1 VGAGAQITAVEPDRD
16 MAAWLVD
23 ALPHQDIQVIVAPLE
38 EADVARSSYDLAVA
52 ATSFHW
58 VQPAPGLQ
66 KLRRALRPGGW
77 LAIWWMLFEDP
88 AAPDEFDGVAQALL
102 GASPSGGE
110 PGRPPFQLDERAR
123 LGELRQAGFVQATSE
138 ILRSQHRLSAA
149 QVAAL
154 YSTMAILL
162 RRPYDH
168 QVKLLDALEG
178 LVANQ
183 FQGEVTRTF
192 VTALYT
198 ARAPSATGA

>member
-1 VGAGAQITAVEPDRD
+1 VGAGAQVTAVEPDRD

-23 ALPHQDIQVIVAPLE
+23 SLPRRDVQVIVAPLE
-38 EADVARSSYDLAVA
+38 DADVAPSGFDVAVA

-58 VQPAPGLQ
+58 VHPASGLH
-66 KLRRALRPGGW
+66 KLRRALRPGSW

-88 AAPDEFDGVAQALL
+88 SAPDEFDGAAQAVL
-102 GASPSGGE
+102 GGSPSASE
-110 PGRPPFQLDERAR
+110 PGRPPFQLDEPAR
-123 LGELRQAGFVQATSE
+123 LDELRRAGFVQATSD
-138 ILRSQHRLSAA
+138 ILRSRHQLNPA
-149 QVAAL
+149 QIVAL

-162 RRPYDH
+162 RRPHDE

-183 FQGEVTRTF
+183 FEGEVTRTF

-198 ARAPSATGA
+198 ARAPSASGA